1 MRVSMLCAC
10 VCVCVSV
17 CVSMLCACVCV
28 CLCVC
33 LCVCVSSARAETLPP
48 AVNGNAFAR
57 DEQRLVA
64 NKEGNEVCHFLRLAN
79 LK

>member
-1 MRVSMLCAC
+1 MNAC
-10 VCVCVSV
+10 VYVVCV
-17 CVSMLCACVCV
+17 CVCV
-28 CLCVC
+28 CLCVYVVC
-33 LCVCVSSARAETLPP
+33 VSVCVCVCVCVCVSSARAETLPP